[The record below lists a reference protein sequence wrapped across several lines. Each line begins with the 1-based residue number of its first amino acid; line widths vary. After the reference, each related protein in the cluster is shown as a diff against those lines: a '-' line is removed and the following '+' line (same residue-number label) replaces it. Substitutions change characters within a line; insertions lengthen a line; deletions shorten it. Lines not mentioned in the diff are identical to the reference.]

1 MNQRFSALSR
11 RPSPSLLATTIG
23 GILLSALALPALA
36 SAADDS
42 LASYQQQRL
51 VQRAAYHLAPTA
63 IDVAVRPRAVSAVVA
78 PAASGDPTPIMG
90 TVGDVASWRT
100 DEFKADWGLQ
110 AINADA
116 AYARGLTGKGIRLG
130 VFDSGTGLDH
140 DEFAGKDHRSIHLAD
155 VMPDGSLCTNT
166 AALDGPDAC
175 FTSDGDQVAIEYN
188 IFDPSFD
195 QRIVDLLNSWGYY
208 EGGSYGT
215 HGTHVSGTI
224 AANRDGSGTHG
235 VAFGAD
241 LSVARLFSNSVS
253 YYTATPEGYLD
264 VQNVASIGASNS
276 IFPQLYNQLNEQ
288 GVRAVNHSWG
298 LATEP
303 NSEEDLDFYLSHPV
317 FEERL
322 QAIADGS
329 RAKGM
334 IQVWAAGNSGVNPS
348 PEESPIAGMY
358 ASLPRAMPDIE
369 KYWLAV
375 VNVNQDLELSNQS
388 MRCGFAAN
396 WCLAAPGTDIN
407 STVYGG
413 DSQVNSDLYA
423 DDNGNLVLDV
433 LERLPT
439 YTYGLMSGTS
449 MATPHVTGALG
460 LLFERFPYL
469 DNAQVR
475 DVLLTTA
482 TDLGAAGVDDVYGWG
497 LMNLAKAIE
506 GYGLLRVDTDVV
518 MNQKAG
524 GLKVWQGDAWDDW
537 TNDIG
542 GPGKLTKSGIGWL
555 RLSGDNTF
563 NGAVVREGVLELDGL
578 NALTASVDVQGG
590 RFVLNGTLAATTLNS
605 LGGTSLISSKG
616 VLDGAAVNV
625 TGGTLTLDGTQQGG
639 ATQVGSAGTF
649 VLNGSLEG
657 ATLTSAGSTRVNATA
672 LLDDTD
678 LFVNGGT
685 VSFNGLQTGGSTV
698 VGSKGALQGIG
709 RLGDTR
715 VEGIIAPGN
724 SIGTLTIDGDY
735 VQTASGIYLAEL
747 APGSRSDKLHVT
759 GTASLDGTLKALPE
773 VGTYYLG
780 EQFNFLQADGGVNG
794 RFATL
799 DFTSFSPFLKFNL
812 GYGTNGVQINVAR
825 GNALA
830 SAAVTANQRGVATS
844 ADSLGINQGLP
855 KPLTQLF
862 PAQIGAALDALSGE
876 LHAATP
882 MALVESSRY
891 LRDAALSR
899 SLGARAPGAAEG
911 AVTGAWVQAI
921 GGSGKIDGDA
931 NAARTESNTNGLLI
945 GADHQFAGGWQV
957 GGLIGTGRTDS
968 KQAQGRRARAEIDN
982 THLGAYV
989 GNQWGGFGLRAG
1001 LGYTRHE
1008 VDSRRELAFAGFQDA
1023 LTARYD
1029 AKTRQLFVEGAYR
1042 FGGAEAGL
1050 EPYLQVARVEV
1061 DVDGIN
1067 EQGGAAALHGNV
1079 ADTRTT
1085 IGTAGVRFDRGLK
1098 ASWQQE
1104 SWLHVRG
1111 GVGYRRASGD
1121 RNQVANLALAG
1132 GSGYTVSGAP
1142 IADHAVV
1149 AELGLSAWLSP
1160 RNQLELGY
1168 NGQFGSES
1176 RDHGA
1181 TARWSVQF

>member
-1 MNQRFSALSR
+1 MKHRYSALSR
-11 RPSPSLLATTIG
+11 QPSRSVLASAITGTLLA
-23 GILLSALALPALA
+23 ALALPGIAQANDVLDA
-36 SAADDS
+36 
-42 LASYQQQRL
+42 YQQQRQ
-51 VQRAAYHLAPTA
+51 VQRAAYNLDTARFDVTPRAIASVRPTA
-63 IDVAVRPRAVSAVVA
+63 EA
-78 PAASGDPTPIMG
+78 PSPVLGNAGDPE
-90 TVGDVASWRT
+90 SWRT

-155 VMPDGSLCTNT
+155 VMPDGTLCTNT
-166 AALDGPDAC
+166 AAVDGPDAC
-175 FTSDGDQVAIEYN
+175 FATDGDQVAIEFN

-195 QRIVDLLNSWGYY
+195 QRIVDLLNSWGYF
-208 EGGSYGT
+208 EGGSYGI

-224 AANRDGSGTHG
+224 AANRDGNGTHG

-253 YYTATPEGYLD
+253 YYTATPDGYLD

-298 LATEP
+298 LASEP

-375 VNVNQDLELSNQS
+375 VNVNQDLVLSNQS

-396 WCLAAPGTDIN
+396 WCLAAPGTEIN

-423 DDNGNLVLDV
+423 DDNGNLILDV

-439 YTYGLMSGTS
+439 YSYGLLSGTS

-482 TDLGAAGVDDVYGWG
+482 TDLGAKGVDDVYGWG
-497 LMNLAKAIE
+497 LMDLAKAIE
-506 GYGLLRVDTDVV
+506 GYGQLRVDTDVV

-524 GLKVWQGDAWDDW
+524 GLKVWEGDAWDDW

-563 NGAVVREGVLELDGL
+563 NGAVVREGVLELDGV
-578 NALTASVDVQGG
+578 NALTASLDVTGG
-590 RFVLNGTLAATTLNS
+590 QFLLNGTLRDMRFNS
-605 LGGTSLISSKG
+605 IAGSSRVTASG
-616 VLDGAAVNV
+616 VLDN
-625 TGGTLTLDGTQQGG
+625 
-639 ATQVGSAGTF
+639 
-649 VLNGSLEG
+649 
-657 ATLTSAGSTRVNATA
+657 
-672 LLDDTD
+672 TD
-678 LFVNGGT
+678 LTISGGV
-685 VSFNGLQTGGSTV
+685 VSFNGVQTGGSTV
-698 VGSKGALQGIG
+698 VGAKGALQGIG

-773 VGTYYLG
+773 VGIYYLG

-794 RFATL
+794 TFANV
-799 DFTSFSPFLKFNL
+799 DFSSFSPFLAFSL
-812 GYGTNGVQINVAR
+812 GYGANGVQIDVAR

-830 SAAVTANQRGVATS
+830 SAAVTANQLGVATS

-862 PAQIGAALDALSGE
+862 PAQVGAALDALSGE

-899 SLGARAPGAAEG
+899 SVGARAPGAGDA

-921 GGSGKIDGDA
+921 GGSGKLDGDA
-931 NAARTESNTNGLLI
+931 NAARTQSNTSGLLV

-1042 FGGAEAGL
+1042 IGGAEAGL
-1050 EPYLQVARVEV
+1050 EPYLQLARVEV

-1098 ASWQQE
+1098 TAWQQE

-1132 GSGYTVSGAP
+1132 GSGYTVSGAA

>member
-1 MNQRFSALSR
+1 MKQRYSASSR
-11 RPSPSLLATTIG
+11 QPSRSVLASAITGTLIA
-23 GILLSALALPALA
+23 ALALPGIAQA
-36 SAADDS
+36 NADVLD
-42 LASYQQQRL
+42 AYQQQRQ
-51 VQRAAYHLAPTA
+51 VQRAAYGLDSARVDVTPRSVASVRPTA
-63 IDVAVRPRAVSAVVA
+63 EA
-78 PAASGDPTPIMG
+78 PSPVLGNAGDPE
-90 TVGDVASWRT
+90 SWRT
-100 DEFKADWGLQ
+100 DEFNADWGLQ

-130 VFDSGTGLDH
+130 VFDSGTGLAH

-155 VMPDGSLCTNT
+155 VLPDGTLCTNT
-166 AALDGPDAC
+166 AVLDGPDGC
-175 FTSDGDQVAIEYN
+175 FTSDGDQVAIDYM
-188 IFDPSFD
+188 ILDPD
-195 QRIVDLLNSWGYY
+195 YEALLNRNGFF
-208 EGGSYGT
+208 EGATYQV

-224 AANRDGSGTHG
+224 AANRDGNGMHG

-241 LSVARLFSNSVS
+241 LSVARLFSNSLS
-253 YYTATPEGYLD
+253 YLSVVNIGGNLYLD
-264 VQNVASIGASNS
+264 QRSLAALGAADSVY
-276 IFPQLYNQLNEQ
+276 PQLYAQLNAQ
-288 GVRAVNHSWG
+288 GARAVNHSWG
-298 LATEP
+298 LSNEPATL
-303 NSEEDLDFYLSHPV
+303 EDLDMYLSHPV
-317 FEERL
+317 F
-322 QAIADGS
+322 ADQLAAMAEGS
-329 RAKGM
+329 RSSGL
-334 IQVWAAGNSGVNPS
+334 IQVWAAGNTDAPNTS
-348 PEESPIAGMY
+348 PEAAPIAGMF
-358 ASLPRAMPDIE
+358 ASLPRAVADIE
-369 KYWLAV
+369 PYWLAV
-375 VNVNQDLELSNQS
+375 VNINQDLELSNRS
-388 MRCGFAAN
+388 MRCGQAAN
-396 WCLAAPGTDIN
+396 WCLAAPGTEIT
-407 STVYGG
+407 STVYGP
-413 DSQVNSDLYA
+413 DSEIDADLY
-423 DDNGNLVLDV
+423 DDNGNLKLDINGQ
-433 LERLPT
+433 RPT
-439 YTYGLMSGTS
+439 YAYEDLSGTS
-449 MATPHVTGALG
+449 MAAPHVTGALG

-482 TDLGAAGVDDVYGWG
+482 TDLGAKGVDDVYGWG

-506 GYGLLRVDTDVV
+506 GYGQLRVDTDVV

-524 GLKVWQGDAWDDW
+524 GLKVWEGDAWDDW

-563 NGAVVREGVLELDGL
+563 NGAVVREGVLELDGV
-578 NALTASVDVQGG
+578 NALTASLDVTGG
-590 RFVLNGTLAATTLNS
+590 QFLLNGTLRDMSFNS
-605 LGGTSLISSKG
+605 IAGSSRVTASG
-616 VLDGAAVNV
+616 VLDN
-625 TGGTLTLDGTQQGG
+625 
-639 ATQVGSAGTF
+639 
-649 VLNGSLEG
+649 
-657 ATLTSAGSTRVNATA
+657 
-672 LLDDTD
+672 TD
-678 LFVNGGT
+678 LTISGGV
-685 VSFNGLQTGGSTV
+685 VSFNGVQTGGSTV
-698 VGSKGALQGIG
+698 VGAKGALQGIG

-735 VQTASGIYLAEL
+735 VQTASGTYLAEL
-747 APGSRSDKLHVT
+747 APGSRSDTLHVT

-773 VGTYYLG
+773 VGIYYLG

-794 RFATL
+794 TFANV
-799 DFTSFSPFLKFNL
+799 DFSSFSPFLAFSL
-812 GYGTNGVQINVAR
+812 GYGANGVQIDVAR

-830 SAAVTANQRGVATS
+830 SAAVTANQLGVATS

-862 PAQIGAALDALSGE
+862 PAQVGAALDALSGE

-899 SLGARAPGAAEG
+899 SVGARAPGAGDA
-911 AVTGAWVQAI
+911 AATGAWVQAI
-921 GGSGKIDGDA
+921 GGSGKLDGDA
-931 NAARTESNTNGLLI
+931 NAARTQSNTSGLLV
-945 GADHQFAGGWQV
+945 GADHRFAGGWQV

-1042 FGGAEAGL
+1042 IGGAEAGL
-1050 EPYLQVARVEV
+1050 EPYLQLARVEV
-1061 DVDGIN
+1061 DVDGVN

-1098 ASWQQE
+1098 TAWQQE

-1132 GSGYTVSGAP
+1132 GSGYTVSGAA
-1142 IADHAVV
+1142 IADHSVV

>member
-1 MNQRFSALSR
+1 MKQRYSASSR
-11 RPSPSLLATTIG
+11 QPSRSVLASAITGTLLA
-23 GILLSALALPALA
+23 ALALPGIAQA
-36 SAADDS
+36 NADVLDV
-42 LASYQQQRL
+42 YQQQRQ
-51 VQRAAYHLAPTA
+51 VQHAAYGLDSVRLDVTPRAMASVRPTA
-63 IDVAVRPRAVSAVVA
+63 EA
-78 PAASGDPTPIMG
+78 PSPVLGNAGD
-90 TVGDVASWRT
+90 AESWRT

-110 AINADA
+110 AINADV

-155 VMPDGSLCTNT
+155 VMPDGTLCTNT
-166 AALDGPDAC
+166 AAVDGPDAC
-175 FTSDGDQVAIEYN
+175 FATDGDQVAIEFN

-195 QRIVDLLNSWGYY
+195 QRIVDLLNSWGYF
-208 EGGSYGT
+208 EGGSYGI

-253 YYTATPEGYLD
+253 YYTATPDGYLD

-288 GVRAVNHSWG
+288 GVRALNHSWG
-298 LATEP
+298 LASEP

-375 VNVNQDLELSNQS
+375 VNVDQDLVLSNQS
-388 MRCGFAAN
+388 MRCGFAAS

-423 DDNGNLVLDV
+423 DDNGNLILDV

-439 YTYGLMSGTS
+439 YSYGLLSGTS

-482 TDLGAAGVDDVYGWG
+482 TDLGANGVDDVYGWG

-506 GYGLLRVDTDVV
+506 GYGQLRVDTDVV

-524 GLKVWQGDAWDDW
+524 GLKVWEGDAWDDW

-563 NGAVVREGVLELDGL
+563 NGAVVREGVLELDGV
-578 NALTASVDVQGG
+578 NALTASLDVTGG
-590 RFVLNGTLAATTLNS
+590 QFLLNGTLRDMRFNS
-605 LGGTSLISSKG
+605 IAGSSRVTASG
-616 VLDGAAVNV
+616 VLDN
-625 TGGTLTLDGTQQGG
+625 
-639 ATQVGSAGTF
+639 
-649 VLNGSLEG
+649 
-657 ATLTSAGSTRVNATA
+657 
-672 LLDDTD
+672 TD
-678 LFVNGGT
+678 LTISGGV
-685 VSFNGLQTGGSTV
+685 VSFNGVQTGGSTL
-698 VGSKGALQGIG
+698 VGAKGALQGIG

-773 VGTYYLG
+773 VGIYYLG

-794 RFATL
+794 TFAIV
-799 DFTSFSPFLKFNL
+799 DFSSFSPFLKFSL
-812 GYGTNGVQINVAR
+812 GYGANGVQIDVAR

-830 SAAVTANQRGVATS
+830 SAAVTANQLGVATS

-862 PAQIGAALDALSGE
+862 PAQVGAALDALSGE

-899 SLGARAPGAAEG
+899 SVGARAPGAGDA
-911 AVTGAWVQAI
+911 AATGAWVQAI
-921 GGSGKIDGDA
+921 GGSGKLDGDA
-931 NAARTESNTNGLLI
+931 NAARTQSNTSGLLV
-945 GADHQFAGGWQV
+945 GADHRFAGGWQV

-1008 VDSRRELAFAGFQDA
+1008 VDSRREVAFAGFQDA

-1042 FGGAEAGL
+1042 IGGAEAGL
-1050 EPYLQVARVEV
+1050 EPYLQLARVEV
-1061 DVDGIN
+1061 DVDGVN
-1067 EQGGAAALHGNV
+1067 EQGAAAALHGNV

-1098 ASWQQE
+1098 TAWQQE

-1132 GSGYTVSGAP
+1132 GSVYTVSGAA